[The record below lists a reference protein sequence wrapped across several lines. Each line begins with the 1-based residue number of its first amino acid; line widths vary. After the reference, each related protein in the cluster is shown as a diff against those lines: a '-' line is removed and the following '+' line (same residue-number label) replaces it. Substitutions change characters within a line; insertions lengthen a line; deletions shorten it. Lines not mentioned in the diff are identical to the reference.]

1 MAKLFIT
8 SCYLALAF
16 AAWAQA
22 ADPAFVPKDL
32 PGCVWWIKADA
43 GVVTNDRGE
52 VTKWLDQSGQG
63 HDIDQVAGKPP
74 RMAKGPNDK
83 PVVRFDPQG
92 HMYGS
97 YDFNSGNLAA
107 HSLFLLARWTDAA
120 PDHCQRVLSS
130 HAWNW
135 AFGYMEGHDQVWF
148 ANAWTY
154 HGLWSVYGEGSR
166 NTAWHLHT
174 GTIAGGASPLASFWK
189 DDTKL
194 MEQRA
199 QSGSDPAKIQ
209 PRQIQL
215 NGFGGNNQT
224 SHCEIAE
231 AILFDRVLPDAELK
245 QVWRYFAAKYGI
257 DTPAAPTPSGLAVE
271 RRKTVFSD
279 KIAAGPFAPDWRSF
293 RQYECPEWFRD
304 AKFGIWAHWSPQCQP
319 EQGDWYAFHMYKQGS
334 RYYQYHVEHYGH
346 PSQFGYK
353 DICNLWKA
361 EKWDPEKLIRLYQRA
376 GAKYFVALANHHCNF
391 DCWNSRYQ
399 PWNSVNIGPKKDIVG
414 IWAETA
420 RRHGL
425 RFGVSVHS
433 ARAWEWYEVAHGA
446 DAAGPLAGVP
456 YDGALTKAD
465 GKGRWWEGYD
475 PADLYG
481 PHGAART
488 PQARQAYIEKWF
500 NRTQDLVDKY
510 RPDLLYFDDTVP
522 PLGDAGMSVVAHY
535 CNADMARRQG
545 KLDVVYNTKIYDAH
559 PPREFYK
566 YLVNDFEGGRADT
579 IQPYPWQTD
588 TCIGNWHYYRG
599 ATYRTADAVIK
610 ELIDVV
616 SKNGNLLLNI
626 PLKGDG
632 SPDDDELRFLAD
644 LTKWMD
650 VNGEGIFGTR
660 PWKVFGEGAT
670 KVGGQDPAAPAAR
683 ALPSGDVISGKVP
696 NTQEIRFTRKGR
708 TLYAYVLAIP
718 REDITIRS
726 LGNASDLANGA
737 VAKVELLGSA
747 ARLEWKQ
754 QRDRLVVKC
763 PATMP
768 CEHAI
773 ALRITLAE

>member
-1 MAKLFIT
+1 M
-8 SCYLALAF
+8 
-16 AAWAQA
+16 
-22 ADPAFVPKDL
+22 
-32 PGCVWWIKADA
+32 
-43 GVVTNDRGE
+43 
-52 VTKWLDQSGQG
+52 
-63 HDIDQVAGKPP
+63 
-74 RMAKGPNDK
+74 
-83 PVVRFDPQG
+83 
-92 HMYGS
+92 
-97 YDFNSGNLAA
+97 
-107 HSLFLLARWTDAA
+107 
-120 PDHCQRVLSS
+120 
-130 HAWNW
+130 
-135 AFGYMEGHDQVWF
+135 
-148 ANAWTY
+148 
-154 HGLWSVYGEGSR
+154 
-166 NTAWHLHT
+166 
-174 GTIAGGASPLASFWK
+174 
-189 DDTKL
+189 
-194 MEQRA
+194 
-199 QSGSDPAKIQ
+199 
-209 PRQIQL
+209 
-215 NGFGGNNQT
+215 
-224 SHCEIAE
+224 
-231 AILFDRVLPDAELK
+231 
-245 QVWRYFAAKYGI
+245 
-257 DTPAAPTPSGLAVE
+257 
-271 RRKTVFSD
+271 
-279 KIAAGPFAPDWRSF
+279 
-293 RQYECPEWFRD
+293 
-304 AKFGIWAHWSPQCQP
+304 
-319 EQGDWYAFHMYKQGS
+319 
-334 RYYQYHVEHYGH
+334 
-346 PSQFGYK
+346 
-353 DICNLWKA
+353 
-361 EKWDPEKLIRLYQRA
+361 
-376 GAKYFVALANHHCNF
+376 
-391 DCWNSRYQ
+391 
-399 PWNSVNIGPKKDIVG
+399 
-414 IWAETA
+414 
-420 RRHGL
+420 
-425 RFGVSVHS
+425 
-433 ARAWEWYEVAHGA
+433 
-446 DAAGPLAGVP
+446 GVP

-522 PLGDAGMSVVAHY
+522 PLGDAGMSVVTHY

-726 LGNASDLANGA
+726 LENASDLANGA

-747 ARLEWKQ
+747 AMLEWKQ
-754 QRDRLVVKC
+754 QRDGLVVKC